1 MKQRR
6 LVWLAIFLAWV
17 ALPYRSPAPLIYTPG
32 EGWRYEKAGGEGKWL
47 RTRAK
52 DQLDVAQKAFDAKDY
67 SQARKAARR
76 TVAQWPF
83 SDYAPQAQ
91 YVLARSEEALG
102 NEERAFKEFQR
113 LVEKYPKIDNYDDA
127 LKQQFTIANHYL
139 AGKWFRVLGT
149 LPLFPSMDR
158 TIKYYEQ
165 IVKSGP
171 YSSVGAQAQMNIGAA
186 HEKKLA
192 KDYPEAAR
200 AYERVADRYND
211 QPIAAEAIYKAGQA
225 YLKQAK
231 TAEYDQS
238 ISAQAIATFTD
249 FNTLYP
255 DSDKVQETK
264 KAISSLKTEQA
275 RGSFAIA
282 HFYEKRSL
290 WEGAQI
296 YYNEVLIKDPDS
308 KLAEEA
314 RRRIEGIKKRLQ
326 K

>member
-6 LVWLAIFLAWV
+6 LAILAILFLWV
-17 ALPYRSPAPLIYTPG
+17 AFPYRSPAPLIYTPG

-52 DQLDVAQKAFDAKDY
+52 DQLEVAQKAFEAKDY
-67 SQARKAARR
+67 AQARKAARR
-76 TVAQWPF
+76 TVSQWPF

-91 YVLARSEEALG
+91 YLLARSEEALG
-102 NEERAFKEFQR
+102 NDEAAFKAYQK

-127 LKQQFTIANHYL
+127 LKRQFEIANRFL
-139 AGKWFRVLGT
+139 AGKWFRLFGVV
-149 LPLFPSMDR
+149 PMFPSMDK

-171 YSSVGAQAQMNIGAA
+171 YSSVGPSAQMNIGSA
-186 HEKKLA
+186 HEKRLI
-192 KDYPEAAR
+192 KDYPEAAK
-200 AYERVADRYND
+200 AYEKVADRYND
-211 QPIAAEAIYKAGQA
+211 QPIAAEALFKAGQA

-238 ISAQAIATFTD
+238 ISAHAISTFTD
-249 FNTLYP
+249 FSTLYP
-255 DSDKVQETK
+255 DDAKVPEAR
-264 KAISSLKTEQA
+264 KAVSSLKTEQA
-275 RGSFAIA
+275 RGSFEIA
-282 HFYEKRSL
+282 RFYEKRHM

-296 YYNEVLIKDPDS
+296 YYGEVVIKDPDS

-314 RRRIEGIKKRLQ
+314 RKRIEGIKKRLR